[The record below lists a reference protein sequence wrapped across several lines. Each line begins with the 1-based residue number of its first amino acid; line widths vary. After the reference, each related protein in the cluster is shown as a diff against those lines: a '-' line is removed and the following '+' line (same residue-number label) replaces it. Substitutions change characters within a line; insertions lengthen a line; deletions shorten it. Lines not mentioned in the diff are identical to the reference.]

1 MESIIKQAQEAD
13 ARDNPKLL
21 SIDRKQVHQDKEV
34 QDIDAELEQLL
45 SRQRATIKVV
55 CCGGGGNNTINRM
68 TEVGIVGVDT
78 IAINTD
84 AQDLL
89 YTTANRKI
97 LIGRE
102 LTKGLGAG
110 SEPRLGE
117 EAARENE
124 SDIKKSLQNCD
135 MVFVT
140 CGLGGGTGTGSA
152 PVVSEIAK
160 KLGALT
166 VGVVTMPFA
175 MEGHRRY
182 ENAVVGLE
190 KMESVVDTL
199 IVIPND
205 KLLE

>member
-1 MESIIKQAQEAD
+1 MQAELN
-13 ARDNPKLL
+13 DNPKLL
-21 SIDRKQVHQDKEV
+21 SIERKPVRQDKSIR
-34 QDIDAELEQLL
+34 DIDAELEQLL

-55 CCGGGGNNTINRM
+55 GCGGGGNNTINRM
-68 TEVGIVGVDT
+68 SEVGIVGVET

-89 YTTANRKI
+89 YTTANKKI

-117 EAARENE
+117 EAAREQE
-124 SDIKKSLQNCD
+124 AEIKKALQGCD

-152 PVVSEIAK
+152 PVVAEIAK
-160 KLGALT
+160 MLGTLV
-166 VGVVTMPFA
+166 VGVVTMPFS

-182 ENAVVGLE
+182 ENAVIGLE
-190 KMESVVDTL
+190 KMEQ
-199 IVIPND
+199 
-205 KLLE
+205 

>member
-1 MESIIKQAQEAD
+1 MVSTIIEQAIQAEI
-13 ARDNPKLL
+13 RNDNPKLL
-21 SIDRKQVHQDKEV
+21 SEEKKQVLRDKSS

-45 SRQRATIKVV
+45 ARQRATIKVIG
-55 CCGGGGNNTINRM
+55 CGGGGNNTINRM
-68 TEVGIVGVDT
+68 SEVGIVGVET

-89 YTTANRKI
+89 YTTANKKI

-117 EAARENE
+117 EAAREQE
-124 SDIKKSLQNCD
+124 SEIKKSLQNCD
-135 MVFVT
+135 MIFVT

-152 PVVSEIAK
+152 PVVAEVAK

-166 VGVVTMPFA
+166 V
-175 MEGHRRY
+175 
-182 ENAVVGLE
+182 
-190 KMESVVDTL
+190 
-199 IVIPND
+199 
-205 KLLE
+205 